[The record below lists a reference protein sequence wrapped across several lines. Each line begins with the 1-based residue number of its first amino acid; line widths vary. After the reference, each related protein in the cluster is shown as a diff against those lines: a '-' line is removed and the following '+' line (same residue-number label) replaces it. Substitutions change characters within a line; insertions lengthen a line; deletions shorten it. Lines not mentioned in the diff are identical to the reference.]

1 MRVVASQKA
10 KGCEAVTKAVYWFD
24 EPEDHNY
31 PAAEEYLTLHFG
43 RDTAKGL
50 SDRLRRESVQYF
62 KAKDIFRASKLSH
75 AGISNQQVEKTLE
88 KIEDGK
94 KLSPVLLVRSSNA
107 LIIADGYHRVC
118 AVYSHDQDIKIPC
131 KII

>member
-1 MRVVASQKA
+1 M
-10 KGCEAVTKAVYWFD
+10 TKAVYWFD

-31 PAAEEYLTLHFG
+31 PAAEEYLTLLFS
-43 RDTAKGL
+43 RETARAL
-50 SDRLRRESVQYF
+50 VDRLRRESVQHF

-75 AGISNQQVEKTLE
+75 AGISNQQVEKTLD
-88 KIEDGK
+88 KIADEK

-118 AVYSHDQDIKIPC
+118 AVYSHDQDVKIPC
-131 KII
+131 KIV